1 MLKNLKW
8 LEDAKEWI
16 CNFPILIFKKEN
28 YMHLKNEE
36 CIIWDYHTMK
46 LQKNYEKL
54 QKKEGIQSFYKQGN

>member
-1 MLKNLKW
+1 
-8 LEDAKEWI
+8 
-16 CNFPILIFKKEN
+16 
-28 YMHLKNEE
+28 MHLKNEDKWYKTKIY